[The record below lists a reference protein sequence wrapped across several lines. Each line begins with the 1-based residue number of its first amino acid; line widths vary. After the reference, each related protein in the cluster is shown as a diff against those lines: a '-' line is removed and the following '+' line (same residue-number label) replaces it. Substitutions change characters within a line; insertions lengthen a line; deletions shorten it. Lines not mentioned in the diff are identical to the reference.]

1 MMQDKD
7 FLGPWS
13 WAVTSQY
20 VVAFPLFL
28 ITLSGGKSTEWA
40 GAITVDAHSIPAI
53 GLPIDLVV
61 SSLVLVATLIYAR
74 QRASAPWPGRVPMLH
89 LSATALDGAGRWR
102 SIGKFIMF
110 VVAHVGPAVLI
121 AQMCHR
127 YATGSAFVH
136 DGIAGAAAIQGPGW
150 AFLQWPDPLPA
161 DMRFGHANG
170 LTHRAWMPFLYL
182 PLVAGYASLLV
193 ATVRA
198 VFRAAPVLPAAG
210 TTVSAAAAAPAQE
223 MVPAAAG
230 SAVIPPVEPKGE

>member
-28 ITLSGGKSTEWA
+28 ITLSGGKSTEFA
-40 GAITVDAHSIPAI
+40 GVITVDAHSIPAI
-53 GLPIDLVV
+53 GLPIDLVI
-61 SSLVLVATLIYAR
+61 SSLVLLATLIYAR
-74 QRASAPWPGRVPMLH
+74 QRASAPWHERVPMFH
-89 LSATALDGAGRWR
+89 LSATALDGAGKWR
-102 SIGKFIMF
+102 SFFKLIMF
-110 VVAHVGPAVLI
+110 VVAHVGPALLI

-127 YATGSAFVH
+127 YATGSAFVY
-136 DGIAGAAAIQGPGW
+136 DGIAGAAAVQGPGW

-182 PLVAGYASLLV
+182 PLVVGYAALLV

-198 VFRAAPVLPAAG
+198 VFRAAPVPPAAG
-210 TTVSAAAAAPAQE
+210 TTAVDSPAAPAQA

-230 SAVIPPVEPKGE
+230 TAASAPVEPKGE